1 MAVSKNTIKKNTK
14 KFVKAIDDLESMI
27 DAWKYPDLP
36 FPKIDSFDAI
46 INFQNVL
53 IQEMRKPS
61 INKVAFRTQAE
72 VDAALKSSKYRKIEK
87 EEFEILDK
95 IIKNLISI
103 MNILK
108 SSNPKIDPKALIL
121 KGIGDDEFPGVSE

>member
-1 MAVSKNTIKKNTK
+1 MAVSKTTIKKNTK

-61 INKVAFRTQAE
+61 ILKQTFRTQADW
-72 VDAALKSSKYRKIEK
+72 DAALKSTKFRKIEK
-87 EEFEILDK
+87 EDFEILDK

-108 SSNPKIDPKALIL
+108 SANPKIDPKALIL
-121 KGIGDDEFPGVSE
+121 KGIGDDEFPETKE